1 MRRLNLKM
9 SKIIAS
15 LKFDNKIL
23 LKSRLLLGV
32 FLIIY
37 LAYIVNIYQSSIEF
51 GDRSSKAV
59 TCGGSCNEMYGIGPD
74 VLTTKDVV
82 VNALQQTTFLFIFPI
97 LIFLLRNRNIVYI
110 LTLLTIYLPIKIN
123 VFIMFPFILLF
134 LAPLIIVFCITWIW
148 ESKKNNVANANEPI
162 LIVLLNNRILA
173 NTLIL
178 LIIAILMLLYIFGM
192 IYLITYF
199 LISLI
204 AIFIILIWE
213 LKKWESKKNN
223 VDAKLQGN

>member
-1 MRRLNLKM
+1 MA
-9 SKIIAS
+9 KIIEA
-15 LKFDNKIL
+15 LKFNNKIS

-37 LAYIVNIYQSSIEF
+37 LYFIVNSYQSSIDS
-51 GDRSSKAV
+51 GDRISQSESCKTSNCQYV
-59 TCGGSCNEMYGIGPD
+59 YIIGSDEF
-74 VLTTKDVV
+74 TSKDVV
-82 VNALQQTTFLFIFPI
+82 VNALQQTTWLFILPI
-97 LIFLLRNRNIVYI
+97 LIFLLKNRNIVYI

-123 VFIMFPFILLF
+123 VFVMLPFILLF

-148 ESKKNNVANANEPI
+148 ESKKNNVANANVPI

-173 NTLIL
+173 YTLIL

-213 LKKWESKKNN
+213 LKKRESKKND
-223 VDAKLQGN
+223 VDANVTGQLK

>member
-1 MRRLNLKM
+1 MA
-9 SKIIAS
+9 KIIEA
-15 LKFDNKIL
+15 LKFNNKIS

-37 LAYIVNIYQSSIEF
+37 LYFIVNSYQSSINY
-51 GDRSSKAV
+51 GDRISQSESCKTSNCQYV
-59 TCGGSCNEMYGIGPD
+59 YTIGSDEF
-74 VLTTKDVV
+74 TSKDVV
-82 VNALQQTTFLFIFPI
+82 VNALQQTTWLFILPI
-97 LIFLLRNRNIVYI
+97 LIFLLKNRNIVYI

-123 VFIMFPFILLF
+123 VFVMLPFILLF

-148 ESKKNNVANANEPI
+148 EFKKNNVANANIPI

-173 NTLIL
+173 CTLIL
-178 LIIAILMLLYIFGM
+178 LIIAILMLLYIFGI
-192 IYLITYF
+192 IYIITYF

-213 LKKWESKKNN
+213 LKKWESKKNDVN
-223 VDAKLQGN
+223 SKLEGD